1 DAAWRSRDD
10 GRVDLPGE
18 ETRQPWERTPWDL
31 PGWDEVTPA
40 QRRLRDDNAHP
51 SGPLPQVPSGAWP
64 PVSGPLPPVPEEAWP
79 PGEPGY
85 ADTRREDTSYLRTG
99 FPDPGYA
106 AAGSRHRGDRGA
118 DYAERSLPGN
128 GAARGEYPSQGGGP
142 GGSGYPGPDPDYDD
156 TGYHDGY
163 PSRG

>member
-1 DAAWRSRDD
+1 GQGSGGSDPAGGIGYRALHRRARGRAGGVIARSRGMTRHRRDDEDGLDGDAAWRSKDD

-40 QRRLRDDNAHP
+40 QPGARDANAPP
-51 SGPLPQVPSGAWP
+51 SAPLPRAPPGGGPPAPGPLPR
-64 PVSGPLPPVPEEAWP
+64 VPEEAWP

-106 AAGSRHRGDRGA
+106 AAGSRHRG
-118 DYAERSLPGN
+118 
-128 GAARGEYPSQGGGP
+128 
-142 GGSGYPGPDPDYDD
+142 
-156 TGYHDGY
+156 
-163 PSRG
+163 